1 MNYTDDIFGK
11 ALEDGLKEH
20 GFYHKH
26 DGNNIYSI
34 ASNNK
39 PDRITTA
46 KLIGS
51 EPIIEKL
58 HGSKNNTEIKAIGY
72 FKFKLSHEGNDPN
85 FYIFAFSNNPDK
97 KAEFVIVPCNELKN
111 RIPSRKC
118 NTHKDEETELQ
129 LWLLPPENYIF
140 ETTHFGGEGEWY
152 FIAGRMAENTN
163 FDYTEFRNDWNRLFN

>member
-1 MNYTDDIFGK
+1 MNCNDNIFGK
-11 ALEDGLKEH
+11 ALENGLKDR

-26 DGNNIYSI
+26 GANNIYSI

-72 FKFKLSHEGNDPN
+72 FKFKLSPEGNDPN

-97 KAEFVIVPCNELKN
+97 KVEFVIVPCNELKN
-111 RIPSRKC
+111 RITSRKC
-118 NTHKDEETELQ
+118 NTDKDQETELQ
-129 LWLLPPENYIF
+129 LWLLPPYIF
-140 ETTHFGGEGEWY
+140 ETTHFGGEGEWW
-152 FIAGRMAENTN
+152 FLAGRMAKNTIW
-163 FDYTEFRNDWNRLFN
+163 DYTSFLNGWNRIITCT